1 MQTLK
6 LKINDVKIIIYLK
19 TIFKKTKIFII
30 KNINNFNSVFLIK
43 YNLKKC

>member
-30 KNINNFNSVFLIK
+30 KNINNFNSVILIK